1 MAFLCGRAGR
11 LTAPFRLFSARA
23 VSTDETTEETSDE
36 IMADEADGTLPPE
49 PAPEGDGVDDE
60 GDMVTL
66 PHDDFKDAAG
76 EETQATY
83 DGCEN
88 DEDCQDDEECMGLV
102 RTLRSAPLALSAES
116 LEGFL
121 ISHVGCCVG

>member
-1 MAFLCGRAGR
+1 M
-11 LTAPFRLFSARA
+11 
-23 VSTDETTEETSDE
+23 STDETTEETMDE
-36 IMADEADGTLPPE
+36 TMAEEEDGTLPPE
-49 PAPEGDGVDDE
+49 PAPEGDGDGDE
-60 GDMVTL
+60 GDMVAL

-76 EETQATY
+76 EETPVTY

-88 DEDCQDDEECMGLV
+88 DDDCPDDEECMGLV